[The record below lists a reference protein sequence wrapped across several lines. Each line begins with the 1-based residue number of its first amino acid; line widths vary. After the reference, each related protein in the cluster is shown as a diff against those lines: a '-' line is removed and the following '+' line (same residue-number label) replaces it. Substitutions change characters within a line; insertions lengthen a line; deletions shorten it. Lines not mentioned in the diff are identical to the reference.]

1 MIRSSIERYHPAD
14 SFLHADSFPS
24 VWCPGCGIGT
34 AVYAFIEAIKEENIG
49 PNKIGVVSGIGC
61 TGKVAECL
69 KLKTYS
75 VTDGNV
81 VDYAVQL
88 KKKNQDLT
96 VAVFLN
102 NADFLLSGAKDFIE
116 AGKRRANLIVIYVN
130 NFICPISE
138 NKVFPITPFM
148 RMSIDNEFE
157 LPFNIPHLAKSCG
170 AGYIARWT
178 PIHAGWMKYSII
190 EAISKKGFS
199 VIEVVSPCL
208 IYNASD
214 GRIQDAI
221 DRMKFYNDNSVMK
234 NEEPTESLDLRSQN
248 KVIVGKFVD
257 SEEKPGRI
265 ER

>member
-1 MIRSSIERYHPAD
+1 MIKSSIERYHPAD
-14 SFLHADSFPS
+14 SFLHADAFPS

-34 AVYAFIEAIKEENIG
+34 AVYAFIEAVKEENIS

-61 TGKVAECL
+61 TSKVTECL

-75 VTDGNV
+75 VTDGNA
-81 VDYAVQL
+81 VDYAAQL

-116 AGKRRANLIVIYVN
+116 AGKRGANLIVIYVN

-157 LPFNIPHLAKSCG
+157 LPYNIPHLAKSCG
-170 AGYIARWT
+170 SGYIARWT
-178 PIHAGWMKYSII
+178 PIHAGWMKYSLI

-214 GRIQDAI
+214 GRIQDAV
-221 DRMKFYNDNSVMK
+221 DRMNFYNDNSVMK
-234 NEEPTESLDLRSQN
+234 NEEPTENLDLRFCD
-248 KVIVGKFVD
+248 KIIIGKFVD
-257 SEEKPGRI
+257 FEQRGSQI
-265 ER
+265 AQ

>member
-24 VWCPGCGIGT
+24 VWCQGCGIGT
-34 AVYAFIEAIKEENIG
+34 AVYAFIEAVKEENIS
-49 PNKIGVVSGIGC
+49 PKKIGVVSGIGC
-61 TGKVAECL
+61 TGKVSECL

-75 VTDGNV
+75 VIDGNV

-88 KKKNQDLT
+88 KKKDQDLT

-116 AGKRRANLIVIYVN
+116 AGKRGANLIIIYVN
-130 NFICPISE
+130 NFICVISE

-170 AGYIARWT
+170 ASYVARWT
-178 PIHAGWMKYSII
+178 PIHAGWMKYSLI
-190 EAISKKGFS
+190 EAISKKGYS
-199 VIEVVSPCL
+199 MIEVISPCL
-208 IYNASD
+208 IYDGND
-214 GRIQDAI
+214 GRIQDAV

-234 NEEPTESLDLRSQN
+234 NEEPTENLDLRSQN
-248 KVIVGKFVD
+248 KVIIGKFVD
-257 SEEKPGRI
+257 FE
-265 ER
+265 